1 MAIMGVES
9 NIKAYNAVKDLVRK
23 GEKFNRENKAKEL
36 GVHFR
41 TISKYIAKAR
51 KELGIVGEDRRSGKK
66 DRRKSKSFK
75 GGTLDDFRNR
85 FDDSV
90 LIPNVIENGIKK
102 YLTKGDGTPLYMKDQ
117 DFRESCDVGAGKW
130 RRYAE
135 DYKHLQVKKDG
146 VIYWGHPDIVD
157 DLRKAVNR

>member
-1 MAIMGVES
+1 MKIES
-9 NIKAYNAVKDLVRK
+9 NINAYNKVRVLVKK
-23 GEKFNRENKAKEL
+23 GEEFNQKNKAKEL
-36 GVHFR
+36 GVHPR
-41 TISKYIAKAR
+41 TIGKYISKAR
-51 KELGIVGEDRRSGKK
+51 KELGIVDKDRRSGKK

-75 GGTLDDFRNR
+75 GGTLNDFRNR

-90 LIPNVIENGIKK
+90 LIPNVIEDGIKK
-102 YLTKGDGTPLYMKDQ
+102 YLTKLDGTPLYMRDQ